1 MTKTNFI
8 SGEKGQ
14 MLVPILAILVILGIM
29 LPLFVIWVEREAVWT
44 VKEQKSVTAFNLAE
58 AGLERGLWTI
68 KISTSNWTQI
78 KNGTPLDG
86 YHFDSVYDDIIGGQY
101 RIRITSGP
109 LENEITIVSEGRTI
123 QPPENRALKAIYA
136 RKAFDN
142 AISVDGAMQW
152 KPGLI
157 VHWGPVVSYSA
168 ITQAPADWYPRK
180 VSKGRIVG
188 RDTNPD
194 PLNSD
199 NVEYWAYED
208 LGSPPVI
215 DVDYY
220 INVASFSR
228 ISVDTGTGEILKKV
242 GAAKAVANPPGS
254 GIFLAAANSG
264 GIRIKRQGGVGN
276 KYDFRSSTSVIY
288 TDGTLSVDS
297 DVFLQLLALVGMG
310 NVNFDAQGVNFTA
323 YVPPGAEL
331 EYVKKK
337 QVTPAYVYPGE
348 ATGSYVIGSQSP
360 SIRPCGMRGFLYC
373 GGQLGNAGN
382 SSILGSVY
390 VKDDITM
397 NNFTVF
403 YDTGVAYG
411 VQLSETPMEIKSWQ
425 EVKTT
430 W

>member
-1 MTKTNFI
+1 MKNAKNRRD
-8 SGEKGQ
+8 EKGQ

-78 KNGTPLDG
+78 KNGTPLAG
-86 YHFDSVYDDIIGGQY
+86 YYFDSVYDDIIGGQY

-123 QPPENRALKAIYA
+123 QPPENRAIKAIYA

-157 VHWGPVVSYSA
+157 IHWGPVVSYNA
-168 ITQAPADWYPRK
+168 ITQTPSDWYPRK

-194 PLNSD
+194 PPNTD
-199 NVEYWAYED
+199 NIEYWAYED
-208 LGSPPVI
+208 LGSPPKI
-215 DVDYY
+215 DLDYY

-228 ISVDTGTGEILKKV
+228 IPVDTGTGAILKKT
-242 GAAKAVANPPGS
+242 GNTNAVATPPGS
-254 GIFLAAANSG
+254 GIFLAANNNG
-264 GIRIKRQGGVGN
+264 GIKIERKGGSSN

-288 TDGTLSVDS
+288 CDGTISVGN
-297 DVFLQLLALVGMG
+297 DVFLKVLALVSVGDM
-310 NVNFDAQGVNFTA
+310 NFDAQGINYTA
-323 YVPPGAEL
+323 NVPSGAGL

-337 QVTPAYVYPGE
+337 VVTSSYTYPGE
-348 ATGSYVIGSQSP
+348 ATGAYVIGSQSP
-360 SIRPCGMRGFLYC
+360 GIRPCGMHGFLYC
-373 GGQLGNAGN
+373 GGSMGNSGN
-382 SSILGSVY
+382 SSLLGAAY
-390 VKDDITM
+390 VKTDITM

-403 YDTGVAYG
+403 YDTGIASG
-411 VQLSETPMEIKSWQ
+411 VQLSEAPMTLQSWREIKS
-425 EVKTT
+425 T